1 MPRRRQLWV
10 ASMTL
15 AALALLKTS
24 ITAAAAAEVTL
35 QMKGGDFQVSGEL
48 KSFDNT
54 KYVIDVQA
62 LGTMA
67 LDATRVECV
76 GGDCPTGPFQAVGS
90 LGTTTWM
97 GGTGIGTEFVPR
109 LIHSYANAIGA
120 LVTRVT
126 TADAENLEFK
136 LSDQSGREVGQ
147 ISVQRQGVAP
157 AFAALL
163 QNEIDAVFTDRPVA
177 EEEVQPFLKAG
188 LPDVRSP
195 SSEHVWGLDSIVVLV
210 AREHPAVALSLDSI
224 AQIFAG
230 QITDWSQVGL
240 PPGKI
245 NVYAPTQEMG
255 TWHQFERMV
264 MKPRNLTLTADA
276 KRSVRATDWSDFVAE
291 DPQGI
296 SINTIAYMRNAKA
309 LNIESACGLIT
320 RPSAFASKTEEYPL
334 THRMYFY
341 TSGQSHNPLTRAL
354 VAHALSPAIQSVL
367 QEAHFVDQEP
377 ELLGFDAQTSRIA
390 SALNAPSED
399 FNLAT
404 MRNLINDLKT
414 ASRLSITF
422 RFQSSSFALDSKA
435 LADVSRLRDLLATPA
450 YKGKTI
456 MLIGFADSVGR
467 FDANLRL
474 AERRAQAVRRALAP
488 AGRAAAT
495 LAQKLLQLEAPQSP
509 VVTKAYGELAPVAC
523 NDSLEGQ
530 QLNRRVEVWIKN

>member
-1 MPRRRQLWV
+1 MRRRRQLWL
-10 ASMTL
+10 ASMAL
-15 AALALLKTS
+15 AVLALLKTS
-24 ITAAAAAEVTL
+24 ITAADAAEVTL
-35 QMKGGDFQVSGEL
+35 QIKGGGFQVTGEL

-54 KYVIDVQA
+54 KYVIEVKS
-62 LGTMA
+62 LGTMS

-76 GGDCPTGPFQAVGS
+76 GGGCPKGPFQAVGS

-97 GGTGIGTEFVPR
+97 DGTVIGTEFMPR
-109 LIHSYANAIGA
+109 LIESYANSIDAI
-120 LVTRVT
+120 VTRVT
-126 TADAENLEFK
+126 TTDPGNLEFK
-136 LSDQSGREVGQ
+136 LSDKNGRELGQ
-147 ISVQRQGVAP
+147 INVQQQGIAP

-163 QNEIDAVFTDRPVA
+163 KNETDAVFTGRPVV
-177 EEEVQPFLKAG
+177 EEEAQQFLKAG
-188 LPDVRSP
+188 LADLRSP
-195 SSEHVWGLDSIVVLV
+195 GIEHVWGLDSMVMLV
-210 AREHPAVALSLDSI
+210 SRENPAVSLSLDNI

-240 PPGKI
+240 PPGQI

-255 TWHQFERMV
+255 PWNQFESMV

-276 KRSVRATDWSDFVAE
+276 KRSVHATDWSDFVAE

-296 SINTIAYMRNAKA
+296 SINTIAYIRNAKA
-309 LNIESACGLIT
+309 LNIESSCGLIT
-320 RPSAFASKTEEYPL
+320 RPSVFASKTEEYPM

-341 TSGQSHNPLTRAL
+341 TPGQSRNPLTRAL
-354 VAHALSPAIQSVL
+354 VAHVLSPAIQPVL
-367 QEAHFVDQEP
+367 KEANFVDQEP
-377 ELLGFDAQTSRIA
+377 ELLGFDEQTSRIA
-390 SALNAPSED
+390 YALNAPIED

-422 RFQSSSFALDSKA
+422 RFQSSSFALDNKA
-435 LADVSRLRDLLATPA
+435 LADVSRLRDLLATPE
-450 YKGKTI
+450 YKEKTI

-467 FDANLRL
+467 FDANMRL
-474 AERRAQAVRRALAP
+474 SERRAQAVQRALVP

-495 LAQKLLQLEAPQSP
+495 LASP